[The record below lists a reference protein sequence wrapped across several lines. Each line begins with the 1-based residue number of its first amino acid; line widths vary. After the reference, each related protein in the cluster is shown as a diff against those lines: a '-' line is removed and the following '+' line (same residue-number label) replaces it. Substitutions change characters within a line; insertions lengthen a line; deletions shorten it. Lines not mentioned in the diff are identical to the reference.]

1 MTSPRCCSSWSRS
14 RHRVCTIAFMVF
26 AALSESSIRGLI
38 GLDGRAAATL
48 VAESGGRI
56 VAFAGYHR
64 DPRCLNR
71 AEVAFAVS
79 DAFQGHGIGTRLL
92 EQLSKAAVNEGID
105 TFDAYVIG
113 DNRRMLD
120 VFRDSGFAE
129 TVTVETGV
137 CHVVLSLPVTEHSLD
152 RAAARSRVAATAVD
166 AAILRA
172 RRRGRGRRQPRTRK
186 DWIGNPEQS
195 RHRRV
200 HRRDR
205 TGTSDRT
212 GDWRPDRVSASHRHP
227 RSQSIS
233 R

>member
-1 MTSPRCCSSWSRS
+1 MTATLATTDVVVLDGSTVCLRQAEEVDVAALLHLLESLSPQSLYYRF
-14 RHRVCTIAFMVF
+14 HGL

-129 TVTVETGV
+129 TVTEMDR
-137 CHVVLSLPVTEHSLD
+137 VVLGPLV
-152 RAAARSRVAATAVD
+152 V
-166 AAILRA
+166 
-172 RRRGRGRRQPRTRK
+172 RR
-186 DWIGNPEQS
+186 
-195 RHRRV
+195 
-200 HRRDR
+200 
-205 TGTSDRT
+205 
-212 GDWRPDRVSASHRHP
+212 
-227 RSQSIS
+227 
-233 R
+233 

>member
-1 MTSPRCCSSWSRS
+1 LASTVARQR
-14 RHRVCTIAFMVF
+14 R
-26 AALSESSIRGLI
+26 
-38 GLDGRAAATL
+38 L
-48 VAESGGRI
+48 VADRRRI

-79 DAFQGHGIGTRLL
+79 DAFQGHGIGTGSSSSYPKRP
-92 EQLSKAAVNEGID
+92 STRID

-137 CHVVLSLPVTEHSLD
+137 CPWFSRSPSPSIRWTAPRHTVESPRQRRCGHSSSPASWPWSQPAANAERLD
-152 RAAARSRVAATAVD
+152 RKS
-166 AAILRA
+166 
-172 RRRGRGRRQPRTRK
+172 
-186 DWIGNPEQS
+186 EQS

-205 TGTSDRT
+205 RYPIALEIAADRL
-212 GDWRPDRVSASHRHP
+212 SAVIGIPVR
-227 RSQSIS
+227 SIS